1 MVQKVNNV
9 RWLRVIMEEGAILGK
24 VVKKGLFERCD
35 ILIESWI
42 LRNQPYKCLKENI
55 TGNVNS

>member
-35 ILIESWI
+35 ILIES
-42 LRNQPYKCLKENI
+42 
-55 TGNVNS
+55 